1 MRKGNIQKEGG
12 ACSGRPSSTMSVSIL
27 KAHTIHPALHT
38 LSETTGYGNQAG
50 DPEGRAFDAKS
61 RNMYVP
67 YRKTSWIP

>member
-1 MRKGNIQKEGG
+1 MAIK
-12 ACSGRPSSTMSVSIL
+12 P
-27 KAHTIHPALHT
+27 
-38 LSETTGYGNQAG
+38 G